1 MPVSQEVLDEIAL
14 TRAEY
19 DLIVERLSREP
30 NAVELGMFGA
40 LWSEHCGYKHSRPL
54 LRMFS
59 RPHPNPPPEGE
70 GRVGRVLSETGA
82 ENAGAVDIGDGLAV
96 VFKVESHNHPSA
108 VEPFQGAA
116 TGVGGI
122 VRDILAMGARP
133 VALLNSLRFGPIDD
147 AALDRVRPHP
157 NPPPEGEGIDRLER
171 EIATNRHLFGGVVR
185 GISWYGNCIGVPDV
199 GGEIY
204 FDPSYSHNPLVNAM
218 CVGLIETE
226 RLASAAARVPGSAL
240 LLAGAD
246 TGRDGIHGASG
257 LASRTFEEE
266 AELRPTVQVGN
277 PFLEKVLIEA
287 CLEALDTGAVLA
299 IQDLG
304 AAGLTSA
311 SIESAARAG
320 RGVRIDLSQVHR
332 RETGMSAYEVMLSES
347 QERMLLVAL
356 PERVA
361 EVKAVFERWDVECR
375 EIGQVIAE
383 PEAQIFDGAEPVA
396 HLPIRPLSE
405 APTYRLEGQPSGED
419 LARREMP
426 LAELPLPER
435 SPSKTLLRLL
445 ASPNIASKHA
455 VYRQYDHQ
463 VQTNTVAGPGGSDA
477 AVLRVRLPHRRPH
490 PNPLPEGEGIKG
502 GGEGTKAIA
511 VAVDGNGRHC
521 FLDPYVGGQIAVAEV
536 CRNLSCTGARPLAL
550 TDCLNFGNPLR
561 PDIYYQLEECIR
573 GMALASETLDA
584 PVVSGNVS
592 LFNETQGQAVHPTPV
607 VGALGLL
614 DDAAKTV
621 GAGFPSEGLAVVLLG
636 PADNAPGD
644 LAGSEY
650 LQVMH
655 GLTAGQ
661 PSIDLELERR
671 VQETCREG
679 IKQGL
684 IRSAHDCSDGGL
696 AVALA
701 ESCILGRV
709 GFRGSLDAARWD
721 AALFGEKQSR
731 IVVSL
736 HPADLPTLGE
746 LARSRGVPLLSLGR
760 TGGGGRFV
768 LRIGD
773 EATNDGSNGG
783 PPAIDLPLESV
794 TDVWTQALEAVSG

>member
-59 RPHPNPPPEGE
+59 HTSP
-70 GRVGRVLSETGA
+70 VVLSETGA

-133 VALLNSLRFGPIDD
+133 IALLNSLRFGPLDD
-147 AALDRVRPHP
+147 STQGAV
-157 NPPPEGEGIDRLER
+157 
-171 EIATNRHLFGGVVR
+171 NRHLFGGVVR

-218 CVGLIETE
+218 CVGLIERE

-277 PFLEKVLIEA
+277 PFLEKTLIEA

-311 SIESAARAG
+311 AIESAARAG
-320 RGVRIDLSQVHR
+320 RGVRIDLAQVHR
-332 RETGMSAYEVMLSES
+332 RETGMSPYEVMLSES
-347 QERMLLVAL
+347 QERMLLVTL
-356 PERVA
+356 PERVD
-361 EVKAVFERWDVECR
+361 EVKAVFDRWDVECR
-375 EIGQVIAE
+375 EIGQVISE

-405 APTYRLEGQPSGED
+405 APAYRLEGQPSEQD

-426 LAELPLPER
+426 LSGLPLPEGG
-435 SPSKTLLRLL
+435 PAETLLRLL
-445 ASPNIASKHA
+445 ASPNVASKRA

-463 VQTNTVAGPGGSDA
+463 VQTNTVTGPGGSDA
-477 AVLRVRLPHRRPH
+477 AVLRV
-490 PNPLPEGEGIKG
+490 KG
-502 GGEGTKAIA
+502 TGKAIA

-521 FLDPYVGGQIAVAEV
+521 FLDPFVGGQIAVAEV
-536 CRNLSCTGARPLAL
+536 CRNLSCAGARPLAL

-561 PDIYYQLEECIR
+561 SDIYYQLEECIR

-614 DDAAKTV
+614 DDAARTV
-621 GAGFPSEGLAVVLLG
+621 GAGFPGPGLAVMLLG
-636 PADNAPGD
+636 PGLGAATAQD
-644 LAGSEY
+644 LAGSEC
-650 LQVMH
+650 LQVIH

-661 PSIDLELERR
+661 PRIDLELERR
-671 VQETCREG
+671 VQEACREG
-679 IKQGL
+679 IRQGL
-684 IRSAHDCSDGGL
+684 ILSAHDCSDGGP

-701 ESCILGRV
+701 ESCILGGV
-709 GFRGSLDAARWD
+709 GFRFQGALDSLSRWD

-731 IVVSL
+731 IVVSVARERMRL
-736 HPADLPTLGE
+736 LEDLAHANDIPVSLLGY
-746 LARSRGVPLLSLGR
+746 
-760 TGGGGRFV
+760 TGGDAFRFDSYGEDGENT
-768 LRIGD
+768 GD
-773 EATNDGSNGG
+773 GM
-783 PPAIDLPLESV
+783 DLPLAEL
-794 TDVWTQALEAVSG
+794 TAAWTQSLEAASG

>member
-1 MPVSQEVLDEIAL
+1 MPVNQEVLDEIAL

-19 DLIVERLSREP
+19 DLIVERLGREP

-59 RPHPNPPPEGE
+59 HTSP
-70 GRVGRVLSETGA
+70 VVLSETGA

-133 VALLNSLRFGPIDD
+133 VALLNSLRFGPLDD
-147 AALDRVRPHP
+147 
-157 NPPPEGEGIDRLER
+157 PEHG
-171 EIATNRHLFGGVVR
+171 AVNRHLFGGVVR

-218 CVGLIETE
+218 CVGLISKD
-226 RLASAAARVPGSAL
+226 RLASAAARVPGSVL
-240 LLAGAD
+240 LLVGAD

-287 CLEALDTGAVLA
+287 CLEALETGAVLA

-320 RGVRIDLSQVHR
+320 RGIRLDLAQVHR
-332 RETGMSAYEVMLSES
+332 RETGMNAYEVMLSES
-347 QERMLLVAL
+347 QERMLLVTL
-356 PERVA
+356 PERVG
-361 EVKAVFERWDVECR
+361 EVREVFDRWDVDCR
-375 EIGQVIAE
+375 EIGSVIAE
-383 PEAQIFDGAEPVA
+383 PEARIFDASEPVA
-396 HLPIRPLSE
+396 HLPIQPLSE
-405 APTYRLEGQPSGED
+405 APAYRLEGKPSPED
-419 LARREMP
+419 MARREASLSN
-426 LAELPLPER
+426 LAFPEYG
-435 SPSKTLLRLL
+435 PSQVLLRLL
-445 ASPNIASKHA
+445 ASPNIASRRS

-463 VQTNTVAGPGGSDA
+463 VQTNTVTGPGAGDA
-477 AVLRVRLPHRRPH
+477 AVLRV
-490 PNPLPEGEGIKG
+490 KG
-502 GGEGTKAIA
+502 ANRAIA
-511 VAVDGNGRHC
+511 IAVDGNGRHC
-521 FLDPYVGGQIAVAEV
+521 FLDPYIGGQIAVAEV
-536 CRNLSCTGARPLAL
+536 CRNVSCTGARPLAL

-614 DDAAKTV
+614 DDASKAV
-621 GAGFPSEGLAVVLLG
+621 GAGFPYEGLSVMLLG
-636 PADNAPGD
+636 PGLGSASSQD

-650 LQVMH
+650 LNLIH
-655 GLTAGQ
+655 GVTAGQ
-661 PSIDLELERR
+661 PRIDLDLERR

-679 IKQGL
+679 IRQGL
-684 IRSAHDCSDGGL
+684 ALSAHDCSDGGL
-696 AVALA
+696 GVALA
-701 ESCILGRV
+701 ECCILGGV
-709 GFRGSLDAARWD
+709 GFRGILDAAARWD

-731 IVVSL
+731 IVVTVERDKVPL
-736 HPADLPTLGE
+736 LED
-746 LARSRGVPLLSLGR
+746 LARSHSVPVLSLGR
-760 TGGGGRFV
+760 TGGDHFV

-783 PPAIDLPLESV
+783 PPAIDLPLERISN
-794 TDVWTQALEAVSG
+794 VWSQSLEATSG